1 MLKTK
6 PYNACAITCF
16 ASHIFQSRY
25 LNQLLTN
32 RLHYGILPIHGQ
44 TYWVLP
50 ICTVISGI
58 DMSGNKETGKV
69 KYVTKPSIKQA
80 VNAINTAI
88 GRCIRNF
95 IICVR
100 SVGF

>member
-32 RLHYGILPIHGQ
+32 RLHYGILQFTGRRIGYCHLHCNFGYRYVGQ
-44 TYWVLP
+44 
-50 ICTVISGI
+50 
-58 DMSGNKETGKV
+58 
-69 KYVTKPSIKQA
+69 Q
-80 VNAINTAI
+80 
-88 GRCIRNF
+88 RNRQGEV
-95 IICVR
+95 CYQTEYKAGCKR
-100 SVGF
+100 HQYCNRALY